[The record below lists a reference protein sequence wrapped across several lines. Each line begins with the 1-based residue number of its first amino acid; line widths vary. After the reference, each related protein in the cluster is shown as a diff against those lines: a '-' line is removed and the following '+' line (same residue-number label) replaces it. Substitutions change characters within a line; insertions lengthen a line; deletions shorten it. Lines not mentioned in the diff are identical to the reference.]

1 MITKSNTLIER
12 LYVRAGIRAI
22 VPEGALVHALRHTF
36 ATTALEGATVL
47 EVSQLFGHESLDTT
61 RLYLEA
67 TADEL
72 RDSVRAHP
80 AQVALKAFAP
90 TWKHLGKHR
99 QL

>member
-1 MITKSNTLIER
+1 M
-12 LYVRAGIRAI
+12 VRAI

-36 ATTALEGATVL
+36 ATTALEGGATVL
-47 EVSQLFGHESLDTT
+47 EVSQLFGHGSLDTT

-99 QL
+99 HL